1 MAKITVQN
9 TQITVI
15 RQSTQQRPRCVL
27 MLIERNSSYQQLSGL
42 GEMILSVIQR
52 PDNDNDGQWM
62 SIKELS
68 ALLKCTFKGYKE
80 EVGTFRKIG
89 TILSRPE
96 YRFKRKHQNSGMI
109 YWVKVME

>member
-1 MAKITVQN
+1 
-9 TQITVI
+9 
-15 RQSTQQRPRCVL
+15 

-42 GEMILSVIQR
+42 GEMILSIIQR

-68 ALLKCTFKGYKE
+68 ALL
-80 EVGTFRKIG
+80 FRKIG

>member
-1 MAKITVQN
+1 
-9 TQITVI
+9 
-15 RQSTQQRPRCVL
+15 

-42 GEMILSVIQR
+42 GEMILSIIQR

-96 YRFKRKHQNSGMI
+96 YRLKRKHQNSGMI